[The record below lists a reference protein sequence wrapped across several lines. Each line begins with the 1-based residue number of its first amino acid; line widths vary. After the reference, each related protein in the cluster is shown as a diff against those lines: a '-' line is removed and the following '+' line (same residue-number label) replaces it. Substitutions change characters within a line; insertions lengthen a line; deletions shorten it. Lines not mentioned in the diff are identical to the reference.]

1 MDTGEIG
8 RRVKAARQ
16 ERGLTLK
23 AVEASSGVSATHV
36 SEIERGAAS
45 PTVGALVRI
54 ARALGRRPGYFL
66 EENEMGDVSVVTR
79 ADRVRESAAPGVG
92 VERLSAGIPGGRV
105 QAIQVTLAPGRGR
118 RPLPH
123 AHAGV
128 EAILVLA
135 GRVGVTV
142 DGSEHSLGA
151 GDAIHFDAARPHA
164 YANEWKDASAVI
176 LWMASRRDVD

>member
-1 MDTGEIG
+1 MDSNEIG
-8 RRVKAARQ
+8 RRIKHARQ

-45 PTVGALVRI
+45 PTVGALLRI
-54 ARALGRRPGYFL
+54 ARALDRRPGYFL
-66 EENEMGDVSVVTR
+66 EANEMGEVSVVTR
-79 ADRVRESAAPGVG
+79 ADRVRESVGSGVT

-105 QAIQVTLAPGRGR
+105 QAIQLTLAPGQTRQ
-118 RPLPH
+118 PAPH

-128 EAILVLA
+128 EAILVLS
-135 GRVGVTV
+135 GRVSVSV
-142 DGSEHSLGA
+142 DGAQHGLGP

-164 YANEWKDASAVI
+164 YGNESRDAAAVI
-176 LWMASRRDVD
+176 LWVASRRDVV